1 MTKLVKKKRLSVDAR
16 FEFIRFLVAI
26 GVSLLVAL
34 ALIFMVSKE
43 PFQSLNYLFLGP
55 FAKFRKIGNI
65 IETAIPLT
73 YLGLSVSIMFAANQF
88 NLGSSGALFIGG
100 TVAAIIGLT
109 LPLPSFIHPL
119 FALLA
124 AGVLGGLWTSIP
136 ALLKLKFNA
145 SELVSSLMLN
155 FIAFNISIYIIMN
168 YFRDLNAGTLA
179 SEKFMSTILLPNLIP
194 GTRVSYGLII
204 LIIMILLSW
213 LFVSKTKWGYALR
226 MTGLNTNFA
235 KFSGIS
241 TAAVVLY
248 SQFIGGFLA
257 AMGGATEMLSLYDRF
272 KWQMMPSY
280 AFDGIIVSVLA
291 KEKPQYIPLAALVLA
306 YIRVGADTMSFNGD
320 VSFEMITIIQGFII
334 ILIAANAFLKKYR
347 QKMVVKEATTND

>member
-1 MTKLVKKKRLSVDAR
+1 MTKLIKKKTSSVDAR
-16 FEFIRFLVAI
+16 FEVIRFAVAI
-26 GVSLLVAL
+26 GVALVVAL
-34 ALIFMVSKE
+34 ALIFLVSKE
-43 PFQSLNYLFLGP
+43 PFQALNYLFLGP
-55 FAKFRKIGNI
+55 FSKFRKIGNI

-73 YLGLSVSIMFAANQF
+73 YLGLSVAIMFSANQF
-88 NLGSSGALFIGG
+88 NMGSSGSLFLGG
-100 TVAAIIGLT
+100 TIAAVIGLT

-119 FALLA
+119 VALLA
-124 AGVLGGLWTSIP
+124 AGVIGGIWTSIP

-155 FIAFNISIYIIMN
+155 FVAFNIGIFVIMN

-179 SEKFMSTILLPNLIP
+179 SNKFMESVLLPTLIP
-194 GTRVSYGLII
+194 GTRVTFGLLI
-204 LIIMILLSW
+204 LVIMIILSW
-213 LFVSKTKWGYALR
+213 LFMAKTKWGYALR
-226 MTGLNTNFA
+226 MTGLNSNFA

-241 TAAVVLY
+241 TAAVILY

-257 AMGGATEMLSLYDRF
+257 GMGGASEMLSLYDRF

-280 AFDGIIVSVLA
+280 AFDGVIVSVLG
-291 KEKPQYIPLAALVLA
+291 KQKPQYVPIAALVLA

-320 VSFEMITIIQGFII
+320 VSFEMISIIQGFII

-347 QKMVVKEATTND
+347 QKMVVKEATEK

>member
-1 MTKLVKKKRLSVDAR
+1 MTKLIKKKTGSVNAR
-16 FEFIRFLVAI
+16 FEVIRFIVAI
-26 GVSLLVAL
+26 AVSLLVAL

-43 PFQSLNYLFLGP
+43 PFQALQYLFLGP
-55 FAKFRKIGNI
+55 ISKLRKIGNI
-65 IETAIPLT
+65 FEVAIPLT
-73 YLGLSVSIMFAANQF
+73 YLGLSVSVMFAANQF
-88 NLGSSGALFIGG
+88 NMGSSGSLFIGG
-100 TVAAIIGLT
+100 TIAAVIGLT
-109 LPLPSFIHPL
+109 MKLPYGIHPMV
-119 FALLA
+119 ALLA

-155 FIAFNISIYIIMN
+155 FVAFNICIFIIMN

-179 SEKFMSTILLPNLIP
+179 STKFNETVLLPVLVP
-194 GTRVSYGLII
+194 GTRISFGLII
-204 LIIMILLSW
+204 LLVMIVLSY
-213 LFVSKTKWGYALR
+213 LFMSKTKWGYALR
-226 MTGLNTNFA
+226 MTGLNSNFA

-241 TAAVVLY
+241 TAAVILY

-257 AMGGATEMLSLYDRF
+257 GMGGASEMLSLYDRF

-280 AFDGIIVSVLA
+280 AFDGVIVAVLG
-291 KEKPQYIPLAALVLA
+291 KRKPQFVPIAALLLA

-320 VSFEMITIIQGFII
+320 VSFEMISIIQGFII

-347 QKMVVKEATTND
+347 QKMVVKEATEQ